1 MKIGIAV
8 PIFLNGR
15 MRNVAYE
22 RVIHHYAKS
31 GYPVHICGS
40 EGRVSRRFAE
50 QFKYD
55 NVKYVEVPQMAY
67 TTSSKGD
74 ANLRQKFNQSLFSL
88 GPMDWYVL
96 VGADDAAPLS
106 VLDELSKY
114 NHLDKLMLGVGMG
127 NPLYIHDLPTN
138 EKIRVNVRYYNYDY
152 KLLPGINIF
161 SLGAM
166 MASEFKPYQL
176 TGCETGAERYFEAC
190 GKVVP
195 LDGYIVMF
203 KTPYCLNNFEKIKR
217 SHEWFACN
225 EGEIKLIDEI

>member
-8 PIFLNGR
+8 PIYLHGK

-22 RVIHHYAKS
+22 RVINHYAKT
-31 GYPVHICGS
+31 GYVVHICGS
-40 EGRVSRRFAE
+40 EGYVSRRFAD
-50 QFKYD
+50 QFNQP

-74 ANLRQKFNQSLFSL
+74 ANLRHKFNQSLFSL

-106 VLDELSKY
+106 IFDNLKAYDP
-114 NHLDKLMLGVGMG
+114 HQTLMLGVAMG
-127 NPLYIHDLPTN
+127 NPTYIHDLPTG
-138 EKIRVNVRYYNYDY
+138 EKINVNVRYYSHEY

-166 MASEFKPYQL
+166 LKSEFKPYQL
-176 TGCETGAERYFEAC
+176 NGCETGAERYFDAC

-203 KTPYCLNNFEKIKR
+203 KTPQCLNGFEKIKR
-217 SHEWFACN
+217 SHEWKACD
-225 EGEIKLIDEI
+225 ESEIQLIDSI